1 MSEIE
6 LIYFWVHGRV
16 FVTRLLMELSEKPF
30 KDTKVTFEEFAKIK
44 PGKLF
49 RVGLQQFTVWFA
61 FKRDS
66 FRNEMSRQYYFID
79 LPLGQLPLLKVD
91 GETYVQSV
99 AIARFAATQAG
110 LPTLDTKQ
118 LLRSNMMIE
127 TLNELFDKS
136 VIPAFEKASTGP
148 AEDRANTFYGAIQ
161 EGAVEAAQK
170 LEKVLSLL
178 RIDDSTNTGLVSLS
192 DYFVLN
198 IYVFFNDS
206 KVNSGD
212 VFSTNAPTAMKI
224 VNKLIRDCE
233 KTKVFVEKAK
243 KEQFI
248 HF

>member
-6 LIYFWVHGRV
+6 LIYFGVHGRV

-44 PGKLF
+44 PG
-49 RVGLQQFTVWFA
+49 
-61 FKRDS
+61 
-66 FRNEMSRQYYFID
+66 

-99 AIARFAATQAG
+99 AIARFAAAQAG
-110 LPTLDTKQ
+110 LPTLDARQ
-118 LLRSNMMIE
+118 LLRSNMLID

-136 VIPAFEKASTGP
+136 VIPAFAKASAGP
-148 AEDRANTFYGAIQ
+148 AEERSNTFYGAIR

-178 RIDDSTNTGLVSLS
+178 NIDDSTNSGLVSLS
-192 DYFVLN
+192 DYYVLN
-198 IYVFFNDS
+198 TYVFYNDS